1 MIITNKLNLPESFV
15 NMAKQDYIFAD
26 NEYRV
31 TSLLKGIRETIL
43 ERRHNNE
50 IEQDVSDMIWLL
62 FGTAVHGILEH
73 QTEGDNEIKEERLK
87 IPFGDYT
94 LSGQFDLYNAET
106 KTITDYKTA
115 SVWKVIF
122 GDFTDWKRQLLIYA
136 YMLKTIGFD
145 VEKGEIIA
153 ILKDHSK
160 RDSKIKDNYPSLPV
174 QKIAFNFTD
183 KDFIEIEEFL
193 KNRFAEIAE
202 AEKLPDDEL
211 PLCTPEERFNSG
223 DKYAVMKKGRKT
235 AMRVLDSME
244 EAEAWQAGNGGDF
257 IETRKGEDKKCKDY
271 CSACQFCNYYKEEVQ
286 NER

>member
-43 ERRHNNE
+43 ERRHFNE

-73 QTEGDNEIKEERLK
+73 QQEGDNEIKEERIK
-87 IPFGDYT
+87 VTIGDYL
-94 LSGQFDLYNAET
+94 LSGQFDLYNDET
-106 KTITDYKTA
+106 KTITDYKTC

-122 GDFTDWKRQLLIYA
+122 GDYSDWRRQTLIYA
-136 YMLKTIGFD
+136 WMIRQFGFEAD
-145 VEKGEIIA
+145 NAEIIA
-153 ILKDHSK
+153 LMKDHSK
-160 RDSKIKDNYPSLPV
+160 RDAKIKENYPQLPV
-174 QKIAFNFTD
+174 QKIKFKFTD
-183 KDFIEIEEFL
+183 EDFTEIEEWL
-193 KNRFAEIAE
+193 KSRFAEIAE

-244 EAEAWQAGNGGDF
+244 EAEKWMADNGGDF

-271 CSACQFCNYYKEEVQ
+271 CSVCQFCNYYKEEVQ